1 MFDPVA
7 LQPDIRPVD
16 DPTSPRYRRELRR
29 ATEEFES
36 LFLARLFRAMRETIP
51 EGGVFEDGFER
62 RTYEQM
68 LDGEFS
74 RAIAHARGL
83 GIADMLYREFT
94 ASLPEPSTADAAGAS
109 KPAGADIPEVR
120 R

>member
-16 DPTSPRYRRELRR
+16 DPASPRYRQELRR

-36 LFLARLFRAMRETIP
+36 LFLAQLFRAMRETVP
-51 EGGVFEDGFER
+51 EGGVFDDGFER
-62 RTYEQM
+62 QTYQQM

-74 RAIAHARGL
+74 RTIAHARGL
-83 GIADMLYREFT
+83 GLADMLYREFT
-94 ASLPEPSTADAAGAS
+94 AARPEPANAGPSAAAGDTTE
-109 KPAGADIPEVR
+109 AGS
-120 R
+120 